1 MMVFENPTLGRAMP
15 PDAIVELMADTTELL
30 PSRIRS
36 ICDQLEIDP
45 AEFGF
50 HYL

>member
-1 MMVFENPTLGRAMP
+1 MMVFENPTLGRAIP
-15 PDAIVELMADTTELL
+15 PDAIIELMADDVEVL

-36 ICDQLEIDP
+36 ICDQLEIDS

-50 HYL
+50 RYP

>member
-1 MMVFENPTLGRAMP
+1 MMVFENPLPGRAFP
-15 PDAIVELMADTTELL
+15 PNAMVKLMADGDEML
-30 PSRIRS
+30 PSHIRS

-50 HYL
+50 QFP